1 MSSNPRNIKWPTDKA
16 GFLYRLKHAG
26 VQAVEKQY
34 GHAEKHAT
42 LVATLEVLLEHAKER
57 YEAQRKGRQAL
68 IKSLEPKAKVP
79 ELIGP
84 VKPAKPEYK

>member
-1 MSSNPRNIKWPTDKA
+1 MDTNPRNIKWPTDTT

-34 GHAEKHAT
+34 GHAGKHET

-57 YEAQRKGRQAL
+57 YAVQHKNKQAL
-68 IKSLEPKAKVP
+68 RKSLEPKPKTDDEVKQKVN
-79 ELIGP
+79 
-84 VKPAKPEYK
+84 YK